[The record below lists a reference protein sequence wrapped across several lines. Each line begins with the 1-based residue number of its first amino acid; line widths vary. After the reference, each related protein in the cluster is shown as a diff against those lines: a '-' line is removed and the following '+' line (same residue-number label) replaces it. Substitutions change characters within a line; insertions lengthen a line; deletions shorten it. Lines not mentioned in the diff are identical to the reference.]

1 MLPRESRRNQKP
13 PQITTGD
20 RGSFAERTILD
31 RKPWII
37 GEVIKANGLSGPEK
51 ERLESFGAEIR
62 GDAVRSPFEGGSF
75 RTGAFSRQERRTW
88 VEEIALY
95 RGRTWLD
102 IPWYFA
108 ESFFYLRLLIAFG
121 YYDGGVNPRWARDPF
136 QILKD
141 GEMTSPGGG
150 LEFARRLTGLLGDI
164 RDEDRLP
171 LLLRSALWGNRA
183 DLSTFGILPEHRRG
197 ALSVEEA
204 DLVLNDTKAVG
215 RALSR
220 SLEIS
225 MILDN
230 SGPELVSDLILSAHL
245 LREDPGRRITLH
257 LKRAPFFVSDAMVK
271 DAEAVISAFAN
282 NGDPGL
288 RRIGN
293 SLREE
298 VSRGR
303 LVLCDHFFWNG
314 PLHFTRFPTEIA
326 EGLSASDL
334 VIIKGDANYR
344 RILEDRKWPA
354 WTRMEE
360 VAFYFPAPFA
370 VLRTMKSEIVVDVPK
385 KKAGLLDKADPD
397 WLTNGR
403 RGIIRFVD
411 PRSYE
416 A

>member
-1 MLPRESRRNQKP
+1 
-13 PQITTGD
+13 
-20 RGSFAERTILD
+20 
-31 RKPWII
+31 
-37 GEVIKANGLSGPEK
+37 
-51 ERLESFGAEIR
+51 
-62 GDAVRSPFEGGSF
+62 
-75 RTGAFSRQERRTW
+75 

-121 YYDGGVNPRWARDPF
+121 YYDGGVNPRRARDPF